1 MKRISILLLTFLC
14 VATLSAQKPSIGFV
28 YPAGVRPGQT
38 VTITVGGQ
46 NIANATEAI
55 ISGEGVEAILQIDK
69 SEAGKAKN
77 KISKKNIGEEDNLQ
91 IAQRVNILVK
101 VSDKAAPGLRDL
113 RLVSA
118 KGVSNRLF
126 FEIGGYDN
134 FLEKEPN
141 SSFEE
146 SNLIKH
152 LPCTI
157 NGQIMMS
164 DKDFFT
170 FEAKKGQTI
179 VANVKARYFTPYIAD
194 AVPGWFQPTLAM
206 YDESGR
212 EVAYSDDWNFRVDPL
227 IIYQIPSN
235 GKYTLEIKDAL
246 YRGREDF
253 SYRIELGELPFVT
266 SIYPLGGPAGKATKI
281 KLEGVNLAKKEMVV
295 TPSKK
300 AAGKIVLS
308 TVSKNGLR
316 SNDFLFDVSDRQK
329 YECEVLTHNRATEI
343 QQGYVINSK
352 FLHPYEQHLYNLRVD
367 NRVDI
372 VIEVRSR
379 SLGAPT
385 DVKMDI
391 FLAQKL
397 IVKEDDTE
405 DESEGLITHFADP
418 VIMRR
423 LQPGNYT
430 IRLQEAQNRYGEEY
444 SYRLYVMPR
453 QPDFHLFAEPGIITI
468 PRGGSAILNFSAQ
481 RKYKFNGPIKT
492 KFDGLPLS
500 FDISHAILDRG
511 EKKRTVTITAPMT
524 AREGKISTKI
534 TATGEDVR
542 SGKKIVREAH
552 PVESMMQAF
561 YYTHNIPAADLQI
574 RIIEPQPFSI
584 EAHPRGNGEYVE
596 GEKMPVDV
604 TITRHDK
611 NYSEPIQILVR
622 GAKNGAQMEADA
634 VTVTKDQDKA
644 TIYLKFNSWRKSAL
658 QSVIVTGI
666 VKGSSKRLKGQGRQA
681 FTTSVTAIAPAI
693 TVQMPDYTKK
703 RGKKRN

>member
-1 MKRISILLLTFLC
+1 MKRLSIFFILLLC
-14 VATLSAQKPSIGFV
+14 AVTLFAQKPSIGFV

-38 VTITVGGQ
+38 VEITVGGQ
-46 NIANATEAI
+46 NIANVTEAI
-55 ISGEGVEAILQIDK
+55 ISGDGVETTLHIDN
-69 SEAGKAKN
+69 STEGKARN

-91 IAQRVNILVK
+91 IAQRVKITVK
-101 VSDKAAPGLRDL
+101 VSDKATPGLRDL
-113 RLVSA
+113 RLVSP

-126 FEIGGYDN
+126 FEIGGFDN
-134 FLEKEPN
+134 ALEKEPN
-141 SSFEE
+141 SSFAQ
-146 SNLIKH
+146 SNFIKH

-164 DKDFFT
+164 DKDYFT

-206 YDESGR
+206 YDERGV
-212 EVAYSDDWNFRVDPL
+212 EVAYSDDWNYRVDPL
-227 IIYQIPSN
+227 IIYQIPHN

-253 SYRIELGELPFVT
+253 SYRIELGELPIVK
-266 SIYPLGGPAGKATKI
+266 SIYPLGGQAGKATKI
-281 KLEGVNLAKKEMVV
+281 HLEGVNLAKNEMVI

-300 AAGKIVLS
+300 TSGKIVLS
-308 TVSKNGLR
+308 TTSKSGLR
-316 SNDFLFDVSDRQK
+316 SNDFYFDVSDRQK
-329 YECEVLTHNRATEI
+329 YECEVLTHNKVASV
-343 QQGYVINSK
+343 QPGYVINSK
-352 FLHPYEQHLYNLRVD
+352 FLHPYEQHLYSLRVD
-367 NRVDI
+367 NRIDI
-372 VIEVRSR
+372 VVEVKAR

-391 FLAQKL
+391 FQGQKR

-405 DESEGLITHFADP
+405 DEAEGLITHFADP
-418 VIMRR
+418 IIMYR

-430 IRLQEAQNRYGEEY
+430 IRLQEAQNKYGEDY
-444 SYRLYVMPR
+444 AYRLYVMPR

-468 PRGGSAILNFSAQ
+468 PRGGSATLNFSAQ

-500 FDISHAILDRG
+500 FDISYAQLDRG

-524 AREGKISTKI
+524 AQEGIISTKI

-542 SGKKIVREAH
+542 SGKRIVREAH
-552 PVESMMQAF
+552 PVENMMQAF

-584 EAHPRGNGEYVE
+584 VATPRGDAEYRE

-604 TITRHDK
+604 SIIRHDK
-611 NYSEPIQILVR
+611 NYSEPIQIIVR
-622 GAKNGAQMEADA
+622 GAKNGSQMEADA

-644 TIYLKFNSWRKSAL
+644 TIYLKFNSWKKNGL

-666 VKGSSKRLKGQGRQA
+666 VKGSSKRIKGQGRQA
-681 FTTSVTAIAPAI
+681 FTTSVTAISPAI
-693 TVQMPDYTKK
+693 TVQMPDYSKK
-703 RGKKRN
+703 RQRRK